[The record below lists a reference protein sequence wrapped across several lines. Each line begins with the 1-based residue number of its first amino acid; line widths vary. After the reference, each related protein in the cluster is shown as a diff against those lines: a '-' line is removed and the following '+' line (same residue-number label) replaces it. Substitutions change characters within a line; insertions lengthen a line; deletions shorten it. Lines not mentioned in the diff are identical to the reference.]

1 MRRVLVIIM
10 ASILIL
16 LAAGCIKEADTYL
29 FKGRDGDW
37 SIDMQKEFTKSKE
50 ESDEQLK
57 SYTVTFKTESDLYFI
72 INEMTDEKLEINQD
86 RIKEELSLDE
96 YLQVERYDSIDIPD
110 VGTAYGALVFDK
122 ATNTAMMYHRL
133 KYKDKVISFI
143 SHYKNDFTDEQEAKV
158 KSIISSLKIL
168 K

>member
-72 INEMTDEKLEINQD
+72 INEMT
-86 RIKEELSLDE
+86 
-96 YLQVERYDSIDIPD
+96 
-110 VGTAYGALVFDK
+110 
-122 ATNTAMMYHRL
+122 
-133 KYKDKVISFI
+133 
-143 SHYKNDFTDEQEAKV
+143 
-158 KSIISSLKIL
+158 
-168 K
+168 

>member
-1 MRRVLVIIM
+1 
-10 ASILIL
+10 
-16 LAAGCIKEADTYL
+16 
-29 FKGRDGDW
+29 
-37 SIDMQKEFTKSKE
+37 
-50 ESDEQLK
+50 
-57 SYTVTFKTESDLYFI
+57 
-72 INEMTDEKLEINQD
+72 
-86 RIKEELSLDE
+86 
-96 YLQVERYDSIDIPD
+96 
-110 VGTAYGALVFDK
+110 VFDK